1 MKIFANRSIW
11 KKIVII
17 FSLIISM
24 SFVEPAPVNAGIGGT
39 LMEPICD
46 LLVGLG
52 DGFMNVTHN
61 ILVGQE
67 TTLIRVNL
75 NTTEQDVLRIAFT
88 AFVFIAVLAA
98 AAVITGVGA
107 LAVGAITG
115 ALTSGAAAAAG
126 VSVGALAKGIIT
138 TALVSNIVP
147 ILVSG
152 AYFGVKAYSRDQ
164 FDDEAALPLY
174 SISPERIFSNTVPI
188 FDVNFFNPNSAPFKY
203 EWIHK
208 TTTEEFAQLTRN
220 GYDSNTGLTKYT
232 DLTEED
238 KKLTLD
244 FSSGTDV
251 TEQLKKDLHI
261 LSLRNGK
268 QIELNG
274 TKYIQYEYKE
284 QEQST
289 DWIKMTKRV
298 NEGNSSSTESS
309 TETDDGTA
317 KGEGEKH
324 TISYELAKT
333 VKFWYSIIRTFAI
346 VGMMS
351 VLVYIGI
358 RILLSSTSEKQAKY
372 KQLLGDWVVG
382 MVLLFTMQYIMV
394 FANIAVDHLTDLL
407 KNINPNGQTALIQD
421 NDDKIETE
429 LKKYNINTTPNPGGE
444 LSENNMTVYKYT
456 DEKGDKY
463 IEWNTDLMGRLRI
476 DLQLNRDKGE
486 AFIGYTIMY
495 VVMIIYTG
503 IFFYT
508 YAKRVIY
515 MAFLTVISPLVALTY
530 PIDKVNDGSAQ
541 GFNYWFKEY
550 IFNLLLQPLH
560 LLIYTILV
568 STAIKFA
575 TENVIYSLVAL
586 GFITQAE
593 KIVRQM
599 FNFSK
604 ASTPGVFAGPAGAA
618 IAMTGMRW
626 LMGRGPNGS
635 NGGGSSKGN
644 GGASNEYSGITSAG
658 NKTKVMDTESLGGIL
673 GDDNINDSI
682 GSDISGGVPAS
693 RTSIVLNGGNDGT
706 ENIGEG
712 INPSVTGSGGES
724 LEIGGS
730 DSSSIRFANPD
741 SYDVSS
747 GDGSEGLGDV
757 GDVGDVGN
765 VGDFGNFE
773 GVGEFRERPLT
784 RMSADEYIQA
794 RNEENRIRNEEE
806 RRRRLSKMSADEYI
820 QSGNEENRIRNEEK
834 RRKRLSNISDAIDI
848 EKRRERETGVT
859 LAGRIKAE
867 NNREN
872 FSKFRGALA
881 DTADAYKDGIK
892 RKLKSNLENGKP
904 GKFVRKTLGGAIGAA
919 AFGTLGIAAG
929 VASGDMKSVMTD
941 GVAGV
946 AGGYKLGSGTV
957 TAASNALN
965 VEGVGDAFERS
976 TLGEDKYKKLMAYR
990 NQMKKAREEE
1000 TINKI
1005 QLKQK
1010 VSRQEAKRL
1019 SEEYAQFYMEQGI
1032 NDVDDWI
1039 LLEKMTKQKVVGK
1052 GGRKL
1057 NRNYTRKEAVGAYKA
1072 LNRSVG
1078 TRDKGDALKK
1088 IAADYNLDEKGPEVE
1103 TIYRTAKVLDNLKE
1117 GEI

>member
-298 NEGNSSSTESS
+298 NEGNSSSTKSS

-463 IEWNTDLMGRLRI
+463 IEWNTDLMERLRI

-635 NGGGSSKGN
+635 SGGGSSKGN

-706 ENIGEG
+706 ENTGEGANASVTSSIGE
-712 INPSVTGSGGES
+712 NP
-724 LEIGGS
+724 EIGDL

-784 RMSADEYIQA
+784 RMSADEYIQS
-794 RNEENRIRNEEE
+794 RNDEGRRLRDEIIRRNEEE
-806 RRRRLSKMSADEYI
+806 RNRKLSKMSPREYI
-820 QSGNEENRIRNEEK
+820 ESKEDAEAIAIRRYKEK
-834 RRKRLSNISDAIDI
+834 Q
-848 EKRRERETGVT
+848 RERGH
-859 LAGRIKAE
+859 
-867 NNREN
+867 NRHT
-872 FSKFRGALA
+872 FRGVPA
-881 DTADAYKDGIK
+881 DSADAYKDGIK

-919 AFGTLGIAAG
+919 TFGTLGIAAG

-946 AGGYKLGSGTV
+946 AGGYKLGSGTI

-965 VEGVGDAFERS
+965 VEGVGDTFERS
-976 TLGEDKYKKLMAYR
+976 SLGEDRYKKLMAYR

-1010 VSRQEAKRL
+1010 VSRAEAKRL

-1078 TRDKGDALKK
+1078 SRDRIDALKK
-1088 IAADYNLDEKGPEVE
+1088 IESDYNVNSEQAD